1 MKRTIIVLLTIA
13 SAIAFVYLAN
23 LESLSSAIF
32 SMPASSLLLLIVFLT
47 ANEIVKGAR
56 WGYLLRASKL
66 PIRHIDGVT
75 TYLASQAA
83 TALPGGS
90 MLGARL
96 AEEHGDIRMHQAIS
110 SFVAQGV
117 SDFFAPAGIA
127 AVTIFLTGQRPI
139 QVIMPIVT
147 VSMGVAGIAVFRS
160 SRIAA
165 WLTRLLMRF
174 RLTRRYVPKEADF
187 WEHSA
192 LLMRR
197 RVMISAVGYSIV
209 STMLSASIL
218 WLITNAMIERNISYG
233 EGVYAHSFSMVA
245 RQMVPVPG
253 GIGISDASLAGVL
266 NFIGIGLARATF
278 IALAYRTI
286 GLIFRTLLGLL
297 VLIAR
302 YPYLIVGQLRI
313 QTQQADEVEEHSDDE
328 TPSEPRNRR
337 RAVRMP
343 RRHPGKV
350 PRESPNQEVAR
361 RISN

>member
-1 MKRTIIVLLTIA
+1 MKRIIIILLTVA

-32 SMPASSLLLLIVFLT
+32 SMPASSLLLLLVLLAT
-47 ANEIVKGAR
+47 NEVVKGAR
-56 WGYLLRASKL
+56 WGYLLRSSKL
-66 PIRHIDGVT
+66 PIRQIDGVT

-90 MLGARL
+90 MLSARL
-96 AEEHGDIRMHQAIS
+96 AEEHGQIRMHQAIS
-110 SFVAQGV
+110 SFVALGV

-127 AVTIFLTGQRPI
+127 MASILLTGQRPLQI
-139 QVIMPIVT
+139 IMPVVT
-147 VSMGVAGIAVFRS
+147 MSMGFTGIIVFRS
-160 SRIAA
+160 ERIAR
-165 WLTRLLMRF
+165 WLTRFLMRW
-174 RLTRRYVPKEADF
+174 RITRRYVPQEADF

-192 LLMRR
+192 LLMHR
-197 RVMISAVGYSIV
+197 RVMFGAVGFSIV

-218 WLITNAMIERNISYG
+218 WVIANAMVERNITYG
-233 EGVYAHSFSMVA
+233 DGVYAHTFSMVT
-245 RQMVPVPG
+245 RQVIPIPG

-286 GLIFRTLLGLL
+286 GLIFRTFLGLL

-302 YPYLIVGQLRI
+302 YPYLLVGPLRLS
-313 QTQQADEVEEHSDDE
+313 TQDLKKLDEPTDQ
-328 TPSEPRNRR
+328 PPAAKKPRR
-337 RAVRMP
+337 RAVRLP

-350 PRESPNQEVAR
+350 SGDSTNHEAAHRV
-361 RISN
+361 SN